1 VAEHGEPILSNDA
14 LNDGRGLTIDGTDDI
29 EESMLVVPMVFEG
42 RSVGVIALSKLG
54 NNQFSNDD
62 LQTMTIFAGYAAQAM
77 ANAGA
82 YERLELQSAELARQL
97 QSQRRLLEIN
107 ERLLSTL
114 DRADVLETIADGLK
128 AVVRYDNLSIY
139 RVDDVQRALVPV
151 LTRERHE
158 EEVRRYIVPFG
169 QGLMGWAVEHAEP
182 VLANDA
188 LTDDRAMQIPGTPDD
203 PEALVVVPL
212 MAEGDVIGCM
222 NISRIGGP
230 EIWFSDADFELVKLF
245 AGQASI
251 ALRNA
256 DAHQAIAARAETDAL
271 TGLGNHGAFQRTLAD
286 VLGQPEAG
294 TEQEQRGAVPP
305 AGPVAL
311 LMMDLDNFKAYND
324 RLGHPAGD
332 ALLHAIGAAIY
343 GSARGEDRVFR
354 YGGDEF
360 AVLLPDVDA
369 RGAEAIGERV
379 RGAVARLTA
388 KEAAPVTIT
397 VGVAAYPED
406 AVDKNDLIAAADIA
420 LYLGKQS
427 GEDRVV
433 RADEV
438 PNEMRDLRSTLDRLA
453 RAALLHPDD
462 APTVD
467 SLVEQATLL
476 SHATERGQDT
486 VRDALLGVARSLDAL
501 DPAAIGHGERVGRLA
516 GLVARK
522 LGCDEGAADTVEL
535 AARLQ
540 SLEGVG
546 ADELEPIPSLRE
558 VGEIVRWHRS
568 GGPLERS
575 PLGAQVLAAANAYDR
590 LVAAPEGPRA
600 DRRAAIDELAAAAG
614 QRYGP
619 DVVRA
624 LAAVVGVKQRTTRGR
639 RSSDDK
645 AGVRGAA

>member
-1 VAEHGEPILSNDA
+1 
-14 LNDGRGLTIDGTDDI
+14 
-29 EESMLVVPMVFEG
+29 
-42 RSVGVIALSKLG
+42 
-54 NNQFSNDD
+54 
-62 LQTMTIFAGYAAQAM
+62 
-77 ANAGA
+77 
-82 YERLELQSAELARQL
+82 
-97 QSQRRLLEIN
+97 
-107 ERLLSTL
+107 
-114 DRADVLETIADGLK
+114 
-128 AVVRYDNLSIY
+128 
-139 RVDDVQRALVPV
+139 
-151 LTRERHE
+151 
-158 EEVRRYIVPFG
+158 
-169 QGLMGWAVEHAEP
+169 
-182 VLANDA
+182 
-188 LTDDRAMQIPGTPDD
+188 MQIPGTPDD

-212 MAEGDVIGCM
+212 MADGDVIGCM
-222 NISRIGGP
+222 NISRIGGA
-230 EIWFSDADFELVKLF
+230 EIYFSDADFELVKLF

-256 DAHQAIAARAETDAL
+256 DAHQAIAMRAETDAL

-294 TEQEQRGAVPP
+294 TEADRRRAAPRP
-305 AGPVAL
+305 DSVAL

-360 AVLLPDVDA
+360 AVRAAGRRLREPPRRSASGCA
-369 RGAEAIGERV
+369 RRWP
-379 RGAVARLTA
+379 RLTA
-388 KEAAPVTIT
+388 KEAARVTIT
-397 VGVAAYPED
+397 VGVAAYPDD

-433 RADEV
+433 RADDV
-438 PNEMRDLRSTLDRLA
+438 PHEMRDLRSTLDRLA

-467 SLVEQATLL
+467 SLVEQAALL
-476 SHATERGQDT
+476 SHATEHGQDT

-558 VGEIVRWHRS
+558 VGEIVRWHRG
-568 GGPLERS
+568 GGPLEQA
-575 PLGAQVLAAANAYDR
+575 PLGAQVLAVSNAYDA
-590 LVAAPEGPRA
+590 LVASPDGPHA
-600 DRRAAIDELAAAAG
+600 ERRAAVDELAAAAG

-619 DVVRA
+619 DVVRRWRPWSA
-624 LAAVVGVKQRTTRGR
+624 SSGARPPAAHQRRRGGSPRSGLTTRARCYDRASLCRATSPPPRARHHPAWPPRSCWRWWHCR
-639 RSSDDK
+639 RAARRRPVLRRAHRRTASPSECGGQPIGLAQPGATDAAANADLHQP
-645 AGVRGAA
+645 AGS